1 MAQALFSV
9 AVHDDV
15 ADALAYL
22 SFEPVAQRT
31 IMLRT
36 LGQLFTRE
44 FGRFSK
50 RDDSGN
56 VLGPGAAFAP
66 LVPAAVLSVQSHA
79 ATNVKRADA
88 FWRIQLVCG
97 HRQQVTAEFVDV

>member
-1 MAQALFSV
+1 MAQAQFAV
-9 AVHDDV
+9 AIHHDV

-36 LGQLFTRE
+36 LVQLFARE
-44 FGRFSK
+44 SGCFTK
-50 RDDSGN
+50 CDDSGY
-56 VLGPGAAFAP
+56 VLGPGAAFAL
-66 LVPAAVLSVQSHA
+66 LVPADVLSVQSYA

-97 HRQQVTAEFVDV
+97 HRQQITAEF